1 MTSVN
6 KQQELIYYLLD
17 TDNYTTSSE
26 LANNLNV
33 SSKTIYRM
41 ISKINNESDKV
52 IISSKRGLGYR
63 VENDYLLRKQLD
75 SHIEHYV
82 TPVERRNRILK
93 RLLLNSP
100 RFIKEEGLWGE
111 YYVGDSVRSLDK
123 KVMRSIL
130 SRFNLKL
137 NSSGNLYK
145 VTGSEQNIRSAL
157 MELVDDKN
165 IVDLTQV
172 DKNGSFK
179 QKYDVDFVKRQ
190 INYVEDK
197 LGITFPYPYNINIFT
212 HLYILL
218 GRYRGTNTKLSNN
231 DKYSDTNIGTNPL
244 LVVSKEVI
252 TNIPRYLGIS
262 VDKREINYVYE
273 YLLSSN
279 FNGQNNLKPEVDD
292 QVINVTKDL
301 VKSVY
306 YKLGVK
312 DYNKAIIDNLENH
325 IRPLLNRLRNNIKVN
340 NNLLEQIKME
350 YGDILNAVVYGSK
363 IVQKKYSLNE
373 IDENE
378 AGYITLYFA
387 QNIEENRRKINVL
400 VMCAT
405 GIGTSQL
412 LKTKIHNTFPN
423 ISIYDVIG
431 TSELSDFKTKNIDLI
446 VSTIVPKESIDVP
459 VVLVSSLFT
468 EKDKSLVRN
477 KIRKISNK

>member
-17 TDNYTTSSE
+17 TSDYITSGE
-26 LANNLNV
+26 LANSLNV

-41 ISKINNESDKV
+41 ISKINQESEKM
-52 IISSKRGLGYR
+52 IISSKRGLGYK
-63 VENDYLLRKQLD
+63 VESDYLLRNQLD
-75 SHIEHYV
+75 SPGENYV
-82 TPVERRNRILK
+82 TPVERRNKILK

-123 KVMRSIL
+123 KVMRSVL
-130 SRFNLKL
+130 SRFDLKL
-137 NSSGNLYK
+137 TLSNNMYK
-145 VTGSEQNIRSAL
+145 VVGSEQNIRSAL

-190 INYVEDK
+190 INFIEDK
-197 LGITFPYPYNINIFT
+197 LEINFPYPYNINIFT

-218 GRYRGTNTKLSNN
+218 GRYRGRNTKLSNTKECN
-231 DKYSDTNIGTNPL
+231 DVAVSNNPL
-244 LVVSKEVI
+244 LAVSKEVI
-252 TNIPRYLGIS
+252 TNISNYLGID
-262 VDKREINYVYE
+262 VDKKEIHYVYE

-279 FNGQNNLKPEVDD
+279 FNGQSGIKPKANGQVVD
-292 QVINVTKDL
+292 VTRDL
-301 VKSVY
+301 VKTVY
-306 YKLGVK
+306 KKLGVEN
-312 DYNKAIIDNLENH
+312 YNPVIVDNLENH
-325 IRPLLNRLRNNIKVN
+325 IRPLLNRLKNNIKVN

-350 YGDILNAVVYGSK
+350 YGDILDAVIYGSSV
-363 IVQKKYSLNE
+363 VQKKYALNK

-387 QNIEENRRKINVL
+387 QNIEKNRRKINIL

-423 ISIYDVIG
+423 VVIYDVIG
-431 TSELSDFKTKNIDLI
+431 TGELKKFNKKEIDLV
-446 VSTIVPKESIDVP
+446 VSTIIPKESIDVP

-477 KIRKISNK
+477 KIIKILGK